1 MPTLILFIPKAPPQ
15 RLSFH
20 NICPDGRTQIY
31 ILVYHNL
38 PPFSSIN
45 IKSHKNVL
53 FCNKMADNHQ
63 PNKVPIPNDKPQRS
77 PPPQFRPTASAV
89 QSPRIIAERLRIS
102 ETAVFSYSI
111 KSSTFPQPPFPPR
124 RRSPFTSR
132 RRLPTFNGTTPPRL
146 LFQPSDYSHP
156 NRDQPFFLRSRQVFL
171 PLTCPY
177 SPLSQLLRRCCFFL
191 SQTAVLP
198 LEADCSPRRTADRDF
213 KTTMSAAR
221 RLLPQS
227 PNAERF
233 TANLFHD
240 RRRSRTPPTKTPPE
254 IRTSTHEKKQPE
266 HNLLKKNEIVG
277 SPIYNRGI
285 L

>member
-1 MPTLILFIPKAPPQ
+1 MSFQKTATIGTRQTQAVTDESVLKKSKTALPKRQEIQVTATPANNAISQRRIAVLPTLILFIPKAPPQ

-38 PPFSSIN
+38 PSFSSIN

-53 FCNKMADNHQ
+53 FCNKTADNHQ
-63 PNKVPIPNDKPQRS
+63 PNKVPIPNDKPRHS

-124 RRSPFTSR
+124 RRSC
-132 RRLPTFNGTTPPRL
+132 TPP
-146 LFQPSDYSHP
+146 
-156 NRDQPFFLRSRQVFL
+156 
-171 PLTCPY
+171 
-177 SPLSQLLRRCCFFL
+177 
-191 SQTAVLP
+191 
-198 LEADCSPRRTADRDF
+198 
-213 KTTMSAAR
+213 
-221 RLLPQS
+221 
-227 PNAERF
+227 AE
-233 TANLFHD
+233 
-240 RRRSRTPPTKTPPE
+240 TPPE
-254 IRTSTHEKKQPE
+254 TRTSTHEKKQPE

>member
-63 PNKVPIPNDKPQRS
+63 PNKVPIPNDKPRHY

-177 SPLSQLLRRCCFFL
+177 SPLSQLLRRCCFFFHKPP
-191 SQTAVLP
+191 SSPWKPTARPVAPPTEAAKPPCQLP
-198 LEADCSPRRTADRDF
+198 ADCSRNLRKIHRQSFPRPPPKPHPAH
-213 KTTMSAAR
+213 KNAAR
-221 RLLPQS
+221 NKDFYARKK
-227 PNAERF
+227 
-233 TANLFHD
+233 TA
-240 RRRSRTPPTKTPPE
+240 RA
-254 IRTSTHEKKQPE
+254 
-266 HNLLKKNEIVG
+266 
-277 SPIYNRGI
+277 
-285 L
+285 

>member
-1 MPTLILFIPKAPPQ
+1 
-15 RLSFH
+15 
-20 NICPDGRTQIY
+20 
-31 ILVYHNL
+31 
-38 PPFSSIN
+38 
-45 IKSHKNVL
+45 
-53 FCNKMADNHQ
+53 MADNHQ
-63 PNKVPIPNDKPQRS
+63 PNKVPIPNDKPRHY

-198 LEADCSPRRTADRDF
+198 LEADCSPRRTADRGC

-221 RLLPQS
+221 RQLPQS
-227 PNAERF
+227 PKDSPPIFSTTAAEAAPRPQK
-233 TANLFHD
+233 
-240 RRRSRTPPTKTPPE
+240 RRPK
-254 IRTSTHEKKQPE
+254 
-266 HNLLKKNEIVG
+266 
-277 SPIYNRGI
+277 
-285 L
+285 